1 MLRVKRL
8 SKSILSDRAL
18 ALSLVVNDISND
30 LQDALANSGD
40 IFAKVSEDG
49 EYINYSLKE
58 VGRAQEISLCDIK
71 ETYPNVYKA
80 FLDKVCKIE
89 EYLNSDKA
97 SKTLKEHK
105 DDIIYFL
112 HNALYYVIV
121 DSNFLYIIPCESK
134 EDALKANVLDNNVK
148 HRSFLVP
155 FLSILSLLL
164 FLALLFFIYKL
175 YFEKED
181 LDAQVQESF
190 VNTQPLDDRSLKED
204 SDKDKKKIDKEPL
217 KEVEKEP
224 LDDPEDKIKKEN
236 EHREKLLKEKALE
249 EQKRLEDERA
259 KAEAKRLQEEAQKAE
274 AKRLQELA
282 QKERQALALKEL
294 KKQQELLKKPLCK
307 DLKKKGKMPKLF
319 LAFDGSRSML
329 SNDIDDNIQH
339 TRLALAFKG
348 VENLVPKIDKRIDIG
363 LIEINGCPLSKD
375 HGIFKSQHRRDLLNE
390 VFSINPFD
398 YDGRTPLVD
407 AIATIGYKAG
417 NDTNDIG
424 IVISDGED
432 TCSYENL
439 CTVVQNVHKEK
450 PKLKLHVLSISQDIS
465 LIRCVADITGGKIYE
480 PKRVSE
486 FSKFLNNLAKDFN
499 QGKVCR
505 E

>member
-49 EYINYSLKE
+49 DYINYSLKE

-112 HNALYYVIV
+112 HKALYYVIV

-134 EDALKANVLDNNVK
+134 EDALKANDAKVLDSNVK
-148 HRSFLVP
+148 HHSFLVP

-175 YFEKED
+175 YFEKGDVEP
-181 LDAQVQESF
+181 QVQEGF
-190 VNTQPLDDRSLKED
+190 INTQTLDNKHLKDD
-204 SDKDKKKIDKEPL
+204 SDKDKK
-217 KEVEKEP
+217 EVEKKP
-224 LDDPEDKIKKEN
+224 LDDPDDKIKKEN
-236 EHREKLLKEKALE
+236 EQREKLLKEKELE
-249 EQKRLEDERA
+249 EQKRLEEERA

-274 AKRLQELA
+274 AKRLQEIA
-282 QKERQALALKEL
+282 EKERQALALKEL

-375 HGIFKSQHRRDLLNE
+375 HGIFKSQHRRELLND
-390 VFSINPFD
+390 VFSINPFN

-439 CTVVQNVHKEK
+439 CTVVKNVHKEK